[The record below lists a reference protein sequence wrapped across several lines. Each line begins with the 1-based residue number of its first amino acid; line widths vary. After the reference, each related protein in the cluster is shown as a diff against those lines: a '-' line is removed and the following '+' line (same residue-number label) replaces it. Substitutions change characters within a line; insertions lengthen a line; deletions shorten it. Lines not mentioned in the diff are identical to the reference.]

1 MTGRAAIHACS
12 MVLAHAPDLVRHGSK
27 PTRELAADSDGLLA
41 SISGAL
47 RSYDDALGYPPNQAL
62 IGNLRPEALWE
73 IERPWWRHP
82 VEPRSE
88 GPYGVIVDQA
98 ELYRR
103 MQDADRFG
111 LFKLDGAPAGN
122 GGLTLTEEGRD
133 VGSMA
138 GAHDVDE
145 SLSAAVLLEN
155 LACKATGALALE
167 HVLRLSGLAAEDV
180 QYVIGSGEEAVGDRY
195 QRGGGNLAKAIAEQA
210 GCVNA
215 SGSDVKAFCCGPVH
229 ALVVAGS
236 LVAAGVY
243 PQVVVVAGGSLAKL
257 GMKFAGALRN
267 GVPVLED
274 VLAGFAVV
282 VGPAGNGAPEI
293 RLDAVGRH
301 RVGSGSAQQA
311 VLEDLVVEPL
321 ERLGRR
327 ILDVD
332 RYATELHDPEI
343 TEPAGAGNVPEPQLQ
358 AHRRS
363 RRPPRGAGP
372 RGAGRLRACPRPARL
387 LSDAGA
393 RRLRGAVASARA
405 LGAAGGRDRLD
416 HAAREGLALP
426 RPHDRA
432 RRRPLNLVGTGKG
445 VAMPVEATVDTYHDL
460 TSDGSVLVDF
470 WGPRCQPCLAMMP
483 TIAQLEEEAGGAVRV
498 VKVNSAENRD
508 ICRELR
514 VFGLPTYVLM
524 QNGEELERLSGDV
537 SKNDIE
543 RAFATL
549 AKGGEAA

>member
-1 MTGRAAIHACS
+1 

-41 SISGAL
+41 SLSGAL
-47 RSYDDALGYPPNQAL
+47 RTYDDALGYPPNQVL

-82 VEPRSE
+82 VDPRRE
-88 GPYGVIVDQA
+88 GPFGVIVDQA

-103 MQDADRFG
+103 MQEADRFG
-111 LFKLDGAPAGN
+111 LFKLDGTVAGN
-122 GGLTLTEEGRD
+122 GGLTITDEGREI
-133 VGSMA
+133 GSMA

-167 HVLRLSGLAAEDV
+167 HVLRMSGLASEEV

-229 ALVVAGS
+229 ALVAAGS
-236 LVAAGVY
+236 LVAAGVF
-243 PQVVVVAGGSLAKL
+243 PHVVVVAGGSLAKL
-257 GMKFAGALRN
+257 GMKFAGALRH

-282 VGPAGNGAPEI
+282 VGPPGGGAPEI

-321 ERLGRR
+321 ERLGRH

-343 TEPAGAGNVPEPQLQ
+343 TEPAGAGNVPSRNYKLIGALAVRRGELAREELDGFER
-358 AHRRS
+358 AHGLPGFS
-363 RRPPRGAGP
+363 PTQGH
-372 RGAGRLRACPRPARL
+372 
-387 LSDAGA
+387 
-393 RRLRGAVASARA
+393 VASAVPWLPHGLEALRA
-405 LGAAGGRDRLD
+405 G
-416 HAAREGLALP
+416 EI
-426 RPHDRA
+426 
-432 RRRPLNLVGTGKG
+432 
-445 VAMPVEATVDTYHDL
+445 
-460 TSDGSVLVDF
+460 GSTML
-470 WGPRCQPCLAMMP
+470 
-483 TIAQLEEEAGGAVRV
+483 
-498 VKVNSAENRD
+498 
-508 ICRELR
+508 
-514 VFGLPTYVLM
+514 
-524 QNGEELERLSGDV
+524 
-537 SKNDIE
+537 
-543 RAFATL
+543 L
-549 AKGGEAA
+549 AKGSLFLGRMTELADGLSIILEPGKE